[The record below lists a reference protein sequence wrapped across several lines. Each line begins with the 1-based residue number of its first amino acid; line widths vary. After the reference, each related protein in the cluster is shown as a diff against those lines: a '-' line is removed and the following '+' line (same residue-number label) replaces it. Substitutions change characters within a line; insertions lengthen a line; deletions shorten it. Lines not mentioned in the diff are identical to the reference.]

1 DSGTIWVGTVNGL
14 SRYQNGRWTT
24 WTKSRG
30 LPEASIDA
38 IAMDNRNGLWL
49 ISAGDLIRV
58 DLASL
63 HESGPVAQL
72 SYTRTDGLRLINGSI
87 SSSPIIIRGRQG
99 RMWIATMDGAA
110 VFDPARLIRNRVPPP
125 VVIEQVTVDGQA
137 LDIASGEVHYRG
149 RNLQIT
155 YTGLSL
161 TAAERARFRYRMNG
175 VDQDWTDAAARRAV
189 AYVDLKPG
197 SYRFQVAAANND
209 GVWNEQGSSVAIVVD
224 PYFYQTTWFA
234 AICVGIALAIAWG
247 IHQIRVRQ
255 VVTRLQVI
263 AAERARFSRE
273 LHDSLLQG
281 FSGVIYQLEAAV
293 KLFDLAPAK
302 SKKGLE
308 KALDQADKS
317 LREARQLITSMR
329 IPALDNATLSE
340 ALRSTT
346 VELTAGTTVEF
357 HYEVKG
363 RAKPLHY
370 DVEANLFLIAREAL
384 TNSLKHSN
392 ATRIRMELNYTS
404 GVRLTVED
412 NGAGFDTDAARVKEG
427 HQGFRGMEERA
438 RTIGGQFTV
447 TGSPGKGARI
457 EVSL

>member
-1 DSGTIWVGTVNGL
+1 VGLGKSGNGINLADGVRFARFPSSPSRPGASVLSIYEDGAGHLWTGTSAGLTLHRGDHVTEVLTATGERLEHVWNISGDSAGNIWLSDQFRGLFHIGAESTRAMRVDVTNSQDVDRLVFTPDGDIWLGHYKGGITVLHQGTARHYADSDGISGGVRALYADDSGTIWVGTVNGL

-99 RMWIATMDGAA
+99 RMWVATMDGAA

-161 TAAERARFRYRMNG
+161 TAAERAGFRYRMNG

-273 LHDSLLQG
+273 LHD
-281 FSGVIYQLEAAV
+281 
-293 KLFDLAPAK
+293 
-302 SKKGLE
+302 
-308 KALDQADKS
+308 
-317 LREARQLITSMR
+317 
-329 IPALDNATLSE
+329 
-340 ALRSTT
+340 
-346 VELTAGTTVEF
+346 
-357 HYEVKG
+357 
-363 RAKPLHY
+363 
-370 DVEANLFLIAREAL
+370 
-384 TNSLKHSN
+384 
-392 ATRIRMELNYTS
+392 
-404 GVRLTVED
+404 
-412 NGAGFDTDAARVKEG
+412 
-427 HQGFRGMEERA
+427 
-438 RTIGGQFTV
+438 
-447 TGSPGKGARI
+447 
-457 EVSL
+457 